1 MCSQFVHMHAYLITL
16 YKHLCSCPRGMV
28 VCFIYTY
35 AISACYHLCS
45 EFGPSTEGD
54 VFITISCY
62 QQSRNFIPLRKTRV
76 HPRLLV
82 VFVLFNHQVSM
93 QGLSFLSL
101 FFWLFYSLFFFFF
114 FFFFFELWFLIT
126 IIHRYLQPFLKF
138 VSNFGQVENFLMF
151 PSPIRYN

>member
-1 MCSQFVHMHAYLITL
+1 MCTQFVHIHAYLITL

-62 QQSRNFIPLRKTRV
+62 QQNRNFIPLRKTRV

-82 VFVLFNHQVSM
+82 VFVLLNHQVSM

-101 FFWLFYSLFFFFF
+101 FFWLFYSLFFF
-114 FFFFFELWFLIT
+114 ELWFLTTIT
-126 IIHRYLQPFLKF
+126 HRYLQPFLKF
-138 VSNFGQVENFLMF
+138 VSNFGQVVSFLRF
-151 PSPIRYN
+151 PSPIQPTAITI